1 MDRKK
6 ICLNLFLLLCLSL
19 KSQSNVPSIGVNNKY
34 EIANWN
40 VEWLGKT
47 GNFGPLN
54 DTLQQQNV
62 IDVISQSNIDIWAL
76 CEISNKPVF
85 DSMMTKL
92 PDYDYKI
99 ANYFPEQKTAI
110 LYKKNEFTLL
120 ESKLLGTQNPDSFS
134 TYRFPFLVK
143 LLPTNNLG
151 IDTLFLIVV
160 HLKANT
166 GNNTEKL
173 EALNSRKKSAQWLKM
188 YLNKEH
194 SNRNTI
200 VLGDWNDDLDESIFN
215 GNPSPFNV
223 LLDNQFDFDFISK
236 KLTYNNISTTAGFTN
251 PIDHQLVSKKLL
263 THVQFNSPEV
273 WRLDQFITNYSNTTS
288 DHYPV
293 YSYFYQNAT
302 STLNLKYKN
311 NYFVYPVPNH
321 GELYF
326 SDNVINKFV
335 EYTISNHVGT
345 TVKKESSNYDGT
357 SIQLSDLKSGFYT
370 IEFKID
376 NKYYNQFFV
385 LEN

>member
-6 ICLNLFLLLCLSL
+6 ISLSLFLFLCLSS
-19 KSQSNVPSIGVNNKY
+19 KSQSNVPSIGVSNKY

-62 IDVISQSNIDIWAL
+62 LDVISQSNIDIWAL
-76 CEISNKPVF
+76 CEISNKTVF
-85 DSMMTKL
+85 DSMMKKL
-92 PDYDYKI
+92 PDYHYQI

-110 LYKKNEFTLL
+110 LYKKNEFTFL
-120 ESKLLGTQNPDSFS
+120 ESKLLATQNPDSFS

-194 SNRNTI
+194 LNRNTI

-215 GNPSPFNV
+215 GNPSPFNF

-236 KLTYNNISTTAGFTN
+236 KLTYNNISTTVGFTN

-263 THVQFNSPEV
+263 SHVQFNSPEV
-273 WRLDQFITNYSNTTS
+273 WRLDQFISNYNNTTS

-293 YSYFYQNAT
+293 YTYFYQNAT
-302 STLNLKYKN
+302 HTFDFNYKN
-311 NYFVYPVPNH
+311 SYFIYPVPCR

-326 SDNVINKFV
+326 NNNALNKMID
-335 EYTISNHVGT
+335 YKICNQLGT
-345 TVKKESSNYDGT
+345 VVKKEVSNYDGS
-357 SIQLSDLKSGFYT
+357 SIQLTDLKSGFYF
-370 IEFKID
+370 IEFKIE
-376 NKYYNQFFV
+376 NKIFNQFFV

>member
-6 ICLNLFLLLCLSL
+6 ISLSIFLFFCLSS
-19 KSQSNVPSIGVNNKY
+19 KSQSNIPSIGVSNKY

-54 DTLQQQNV
+54 DTLQQNNV
-62 IDVISQSNIDIWAL
+62 VDVISQSNIDIWAL
-76 CEISNKPVF
+76 CEISNKTVF
-85 DSMMTKL
+85 DTLMKKL
-92 PDYDYKI
+92 PDYQYQI

-110 LYKKNEFTLL
+110 LFKKNEFTLL

-143 LLPTNNLG
+143 LLPINNLG

-194 SNRNTI
+194 TNRNTI

-215 GNPSPFNV
+215 GNPSPFNT

-236 KLTYNNISTTAGFTN
+236 KLTYNNITTTDGFTN

-273 WRLDQFITNYSNTTS
+273 WRLDQFIANYSSTTS
-288 DHYPV
+288 DHFPV

-302 STLNLKYKN
+302 SVSVNKYNHK
-311 NYFVYPVPNH
+311 YFIYPVPCH

-326 SDNVINKFV
+326 NENAINKLVDYKIFNHLG
-335 EYTISNHVGT
+335 TI
-345 TVKKESSNYDGT
+345 VKKESKIFDGT
-357 SIQLSDLKSGFYT
+357 SIQLKDLKSGFYT
-370 IEFKID
+370 IQFKIE
-376 NKYYNQFFV
+376 NISFNQFFV